1 LTTIRR
7 KPNALQA
14 YSRSPE
20 NHDRSA
26 QNPPRKTRPVD
37 AQLRAL
43 QARAKH
49 AERKADTRR
58 KVIFGA
64 LGREHYEKNP
74 ESEFHHIM
82 FRLLDEYVVRPS
94 DRALFPELVEADLQR
109 HATDTGSIRAAD

>member
-1 LTTIRR
+1 VTT
-7 KPNALQA
+7 NALQDHPP
-14 YSRSPE
+14 SPE

-74 ESEFHHIM
+74 DSEFHHIM

-94 DRALFPELVEADLQR
+94 DLFSELVEADLQR
-109 HATDTGSIRAAD
+109 HATAAGSIRAAD

>member
-1 LTTIRR
+1 LTPIRR